1 MKRIFIMLLIT
12 CSAIVTYAQQSGKS
26 QTTPTHVIELFNDII
41 NDFGQTSDQIYSV
54 QKNPNTNQLESSVRI
69 VKFAAF
75 IEEPFGEKKKLSIDR
90 IVDCFTQDE
99 PVSYQI
105 QHLSPGQK
113 EVFGINMKTTNGKAN
128 KHYLVR
134 TSTQQEM
141 WLLCVKN
148 IENPQL
154 RDAYAIVWEDA
165 GEKDGIKKVK
175 GTVFMITSLRPD
187 IYEQMLAEGIKESTM
202 TEVIDPNAMMY
213 QKTARESM
221 NDNWMVD
228 PRAMMYQQNDKA
240 LEWLRNLSP
249 EQLFQVTEMNSNLK
263 ANIVK
268 IVPIYQTLDKFI
280 KDGPAFK
287 ARLGIYADK
296 YAQQIIELNKEID
309 EFYQE
314 FLKKFKNLQP
324 PTEVMN
330 QVNSASYKEMLQ
342 YLTEQNKLFNEIYRV
357 RGSLPKK
364 AQKAQK
370 HVNELTEKY
379 MKELNKLVMERK

>member
-12 CSAIVTYAQQSGKS
+12 CSAIATYAQQDNKS
-26 QTTPTHVIELFNDII
+26 LAQPTHVIELLNGII
-41 NDFGQTSDQIYSV
+41 NDFGQASDQIYSV
-54 QKNPNTNQLESSVRI
+54 QKNPNTNQLESSIRI
-69 VKFAAF
+69 VKFLADTEKLF
-75 IEEPFGEKKKLSIDR
+75 QGEDKQVIETNR
-90 IVDCFTQDE
+90 IGDCFIKDE
-99 PVSYQI
+99 PVSYQM
-105 QHLSPGQK
+105 QHFSPGNK
-113 EVFGINMKTTNGKAN
+113 EMFGINVKNINGGPHN
-128 KHYLVR
+128 HYMVR

-141 WLLCVKN
+141 WLMCVKN
-148 IENPQL
+148 TENPQL
-154 RDAYAIVWEDA
+154 RDAYAIVWEKAEDL
-165 GEKDGIKKVK
+165 KVK
-175 GTVFMITSLRPD
+175 GTVFMITSIRPD
-187 IYEQMLAEGIKESTM
+187 IYTQNYEGNTEMSTV
-202 TEVIDPNAMMY
+202 TNVINPNAMMY

-296 YAQQIIELNKEID
+296 YAQQIIELNKEMD

-379 MKELNKLVMERK
+379 MKELNKLVIERK

>member
-12 CSAIVTYAQQSGKS
+12 CSAIATYAQQNDKS
-26 QTTPTHVIELFNDII
+26 LAQPTHVIELLNGII
-41 NDFGQTSDQIYSV
+41 IDFGQTSDQIYSV
-54 QKNPNTNQLESSVRI
+54 QKNPNTNQLESSIRI
-69 VKFAAF
+69 VKFLAENKEWF
-75 IEEPFGEKKKLSIDR
+75 SEDIG
-90 IVDCFTQDE
+90 DCFIKDE
-99 PVSYQI
+99 PVSYQM
-105 QHLSPGQK
+105 QHFSPGNK
-113 EVFGINMKTTNGKAN
+113 EMFGINVKNINGGQHN
-128 KHYLVR
+128 YYMVR

-141 WLLCVKN
+141 WLMCVKN
-148 IENPQL
+148 TENPQL
-154 RDAYAIVWEDA
+154 RDAYAIVWEKAEDL
-165 GEKDGIKKVK
+165 KVK
-175 GTVFMITSLRPD
+175 GTVFMITSIRPD
-187 IYEQMLAEGIKESTM
+187 IYTQNYEGNTEMSTV
-202 TEVIDPNAMMY
+202 TNVINPNAMMY

-296 YAQQIIELNKEID
+296 YAQQIIELNKGID

-314 FLKKFKNLQP
+314 FLKKFKDLQP

-379 MKELNKLVMERK
+379 MKELNKLVMERN

>member
-12 CSAIVTYAQQSGKS
+12 CSAIATYAQQNGKS

-41 NDFGQTSDQIYSV
+41 SDFGQTSDQIYSV

-69 VKFAAF
+69 VKFVAS
-75 IEEPFGEKKKLSIDR
+75 IDEPFGDEKKLSIDR
-90 IVDCFTQDE
+90 INDCFIEDE

-187 IYEQMLAEGIKESTM
+187 IYEQMVAEGIKESTV
-202 TEVIDPNAMMY
+202 TEMIDPNAM
-213 QKTARESM
+213 
-221 NDNWMVD
+221 
-228 PRAMMYQQNDKA
+228 YQQSDKA
-240 LEWLRNLSP
+240 TEWLRSLSP
-249 EQLFQVTEMNSNLK
+249 EQLFNVTQMNTTMRAK
-263 ANIVK
+263 VVEIA
-268 IVPIYQTLDKFI
+268 PIYQTLNKLI
-280 KDGPAFK
+280 KDGPSFK

-296 YAQQIIELNKEID
+296 YAPQIIELNKGMD

-314 FLKKFKNLQP
+314 FLKKFKDLQP
-324 PTEVMN
+324 PTDVMN
-330 QVNSASYKEMLQ
+330 QVNTQSYKEMLQ

-370 HVNELTEKY
+370 QINELTEKY
-379 MKELNKLVMERK
+379 MKERNKLVMERK

>member
-12 CSAIVTYAQQSGKS
+12 CSAIATYAQQNGKS
-26 QTTPTHVIELFNDII
+26 KTTPNHVIELFNDII
-41 NDFGQTSDQIYSV
+41 SDFGQTSDQIYSV

-75 IEEPFGEKKKLSIDR
+75 IDEPFGDEKKLSIDR
-90 IVDCFTQDE
+90 INDCFIEDE
-99 PVSYQI
+99 PVSYQM
-105 QHLSPGQK
+105 QHFSPGNK
-113 EVFGINMKTTNGKAN
+113 EMFGINVKNINGGPHN
-128 KHYLVR
+128 HYMVR

-187 IYEQMLAEGIKESTM
+187 IYEQMVAEGMKESTV
-202 TEVIDPNAMMY
+202 TNVINPNAAIDPLLNMSR
-213 QKTARESM
+213 Q
-221 NDNWMVD
+221 D
-228 PRAMMYQQNDKA
+228 DKA
-240 LEWLRNLSP
+240 KEWMKSLSP
-249 EQLFQVTEMNSNLK
+249 EQLFNVMQMSTTMRADIMK
-263 ANIVK
+263 AA
-268 IVPIYQTLDKFI
+268 PIYQTLNKLI

-296 YAQQIIELNKEID
+296 YAPQIIELNKEMD

>member
-12 CSAIVTYAQQSGKS
+12 CSAIATYAQQNGKS
-26 QTTPTHVIELFNDII
+26 QTPTHVIELFNDII

-54 QKNPNTNQLESSVRI
+54 KKNPNTNQLESSVRI
-69 VKFAAF
+69 VKFVAS
-75 IEEPFGEKKKLSIDR
+75 IDEPLGKLSIER
-90 IVDCFTQDE
+90 IGDSFIEDE
-99 PVSYQI
+99 PISYQI
-105 QHLSPGQK
+105 QHLSPGNK
-113 EVFGINMKTTNGKAN
+113 EVFGINVKTINGETN
-128 KHYLVR
+128 KHYIVR

-148 IENPQL
+148 TENPQL

-165 GEKDGIKKVK
+165 GEKDVINTVK

-187 IYEQMLAEGIKESTM
+187 IYEQMLAEGIKESTV
-202 TEVIDPNAMMY
+202 TEVIDPNAM
-213 QKTARESM
+213 
-221 NDNWMVD
+221 
-228 PRAMMYQQNDKA
+228 YQQSDKA
-240 LEWLRNLSP
+240 TEWLKNLSP
-249 EQLFQVTEMNSNLK
+249 EQLFDVTQMNSTMR
-263 ANIVK
+263 ANIMK
-268 IVPIYQTLDKFI
+268 AAPIYQTLSKLI

-296 YAQQIIELNKEID
+296 YAPQIIELNKGID

-314 FLKKFKNLQP
+314 FLKKFKDLQP

-330 QVNSASYKEMLQ
+330 QVNTHTYKEMLQ

-379 MKELNKLVMERK
+379 MKELNKLVMERN